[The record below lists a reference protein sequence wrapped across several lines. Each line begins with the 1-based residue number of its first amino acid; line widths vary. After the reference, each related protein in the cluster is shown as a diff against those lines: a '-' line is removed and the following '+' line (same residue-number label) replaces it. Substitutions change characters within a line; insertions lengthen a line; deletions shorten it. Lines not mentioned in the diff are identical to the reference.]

1 MAAPP
6 SPYVRAAGR
15 LRDMGYHAM
24 PAKPGEKA
32 PGHFEAG
39 RWSHM
44 ARWQDWCGRMP
55 PEFLHERWEEWADA
69 GVCVAHGAVIGADVD
84 TDRKDVADAVVAALG
99 PSPVRRRGQK
109 GWMGYYRPGSGCG
122 GLGARLRWYGPDIY
136 SIGEDG
142 GRSWPPLVELLLHGS
157 QSVVPPTIH
166 PDTGQPYHWLTP
178 DTLEDT
184 PLGDLPELPADPVGC
199 LDAALG
205 RLGLTR
211 ENPNGRARAEKPR
224 EPAPAGTHD
233 LEKPRFRSMNDRAL
247 ATLDLWFPALALP
260 GTCRRGTGSWEAVA
274 AWRPSSSGRPVEK
287 RGANLHASPGGIRDF
302 GDGAPYT
309 AIDLVI
315 AARGCSF
322 EGAVDWLEPFLE
334 PEPQAAIDLEAIAAA
349 AERRRAEAETASGDE
364 KVQDAV
370 PPSSAPVDLDGWSA
384 APICA
389 GVRPPAGLRPLRR
402 PSAAQFAALVPPA
415 PQPFPFGPEQCQG
428 LLREVA
434 EYISEASATY
444 TEAGPLAV
452 ALPLLGAVMG
462 RAYAGPTDLRTNIFS
477 IALGASGSG
486 KTSLVTPAKELLL
499 LAGAPDLLGQD
510 RIASGSGLLRM
521 LTVEPRRV
529 CFLDEFGHLLQQI
542 GAPGAG
548 IHSRQILTEMTKLY
562 SDAGTL
568 YSGTAYAGRE
578 PEPID
583 CPHLCLFGMATPEQ
597 FWRAFGSS
605 SLEDGSIARFLVFP
619 VGRSRI
625 KRPDKRFRERTAE
638 GLKAVL
644 EAVRGRTRGN
654 LRRSEPLVVPFGLAV
669 EGAFG
674 ALQDT
679 MQGCAEHAEDAGIRG
694 AGPILR
700 RVAEVA
706 QRIALIS
713 AVGRDPVAPVLGS
726 DDFDIGHAIA
736 RWSACEMVRNI
747 ASHIA
752 DNQTE
757 RDVNDVE
764 RFIHAAGERGRT
776 WREVQRSFRRVRAR
790 DLREI
795 FEGLEREGSIRVEN
809 CPVPTG
815 GYPTKIAFPA
825 SPT

>member
-6 SPYVRAAGR
+6 SPYARAAGR

-24 PAKPGEKA
+24 PAKPGEKV

-55 PEFLHERWEEWADA
+55 PEFLHERWESWPDA
-69 GVCVAHGAVIGADVD
+69 GVCIAHGAVVGADVD

-109 GWMGYYRPGSGCG
+109 GWMGYYRPGPDAKGSGHACAG
-122 GLGARLRWYGPDIY
+122 ITRTSA

-142 GRSWPPLVELLLHGS
+142 RRSWPPLVELLLHGT

-184 PLGDLPELPADPVGC
+184 PLSDLPELPADPVAG
-199 LDAALG
+199 LDAELG
-205 RLGLTR
+205 KLGLTR
-211 ENPNGRARAEKPR
+211 ENPNGRARDSGTR
-224 EPAPAGTHD
+224 ELAPPGAHD

-247 ATLDLWFPALALP
+247 AALDRWFPALGLP
-260 GTCRRGTGSWEAVA
+260 KTRQRGAGSWEAVA
-274 AWRPSSSGRPVEK
+274 AWRPSSSGRPIEK
-287 RGANLHASPGGIRDF
+287 RGANLHASPSGIRDF
-302 GDGAPYT
+302 GDGEPYT

-322 EGAVDWLEPFLE
+322 DGAVDWLEPFLD
-334 PEPQAAIDLEAIAAA
+334 PEPRAEIDLDAIAAA
-349 AERRRAEAETASGDE
+349 AERRRVAAEAADRVEAARSR
-364 KVQDAV
+364 
-370 PPSSAPVDLDGWSA
+370 SA
-384 APICA
+384 A
-389 GVRPPAGLRPLRR
+389 RPPRRPVALVRRRRRFDGLTRRATGRPLEL
-402 PSAAQFAALVPPA
+402 PSDAAFEALVPRT
-415 PQPFPFGPEQCQG
+415 PQPFPLGPEDCPG
-428 LLREVA
+428 VLGEVA
-434 EYISEASATY
+434 AYIDEASATA
-444 TEAGPLAV
+444 TEAGALAV
-452 ALPLLGAVMG
+452 ALPVLGAVMG
-462 RAYAGPTDLRTNIFS
+462 RAFATPSNLRTNILS
-477 IALGASGSG
+477 VALGGSGSG
-486 KTSLVTPAKELLL
+486 KTSLVNPAKELLR
-499 LAGAPDLLGQD
+499 LAGVPEVLGQD

-548 IHSRQILTEMTKLY
+548 IHSRQILTELTKLY

-568 YSGTAYAGRE
+568 YTGTAYAGRE

-619 VGRSRI
+619 IGAARI
-625 KRPDKRFRERTAE
+625 KDPDLRFQPQ
-638 GLKAVL
+638 AVAAVKTVV
-644 EAVRGRTRGN
+644 EAVRGLVRGN
-654 LRRSEPLVVPFGLAV
+654 LGRPALLTVDFDERADAARL
-669 EGAFG
+669 
-674 ALQDT
+674 ALQET
-679 MQGCAEHAEDAGIRG
+679 MQACAQYAELNSVRG
-694 AGPILR
+694 APAILR
-700 RVAEVA
+700 RVAENA

-713 AVGRDPVAPVLGS
+713 AVGRNPGAPVIEMH
-726 DDFDIGHAIA
+726 DFDIGHALA
-736 RWSACEMVRNI
+736 RWSATTMIHNI

-764 RFIHAAGERGRT
+764 RFIQAAGDRGRT
-776 WREVQRSFRRVRAR
+776 WREVQRNFRRVKAR

-809 CPVPTG
+809 QSVPTG

-825 SPT
+825 